1 MSFLTAEWRRLAFAN
16 YEIDPK
22 SLQKYLPAHTEL
34 DTFNG
39 TYYASLVGFL
49 FKNVKLL
56 GTKVPYHVNFEEV
69 NLRFYV
75 RYKSET
81 GWKRGVVFVKE
92 IVPKRAVTFIANA
105 FYNERYETQKMS
117 HIWKNSNDSLITEYH
132 WLQKGKE
139 QFFKLETELN
149 PHAILLN
156 SKDEFI
162 TEHYWGYGK
171 KTTSK
176 TTEYEVRHPKW
187 EVYDVKN
194 YEVQVDF
201 AANYGADFEFLN
213 IATPTSVMLAEGSLI
228 SIEGKNIIK

>member
-16 YEIDPK
+16 YEVDPK

-34 DTFNG
+34 DTFNNIH
-39 TYYASLVGFL
+39 YASLVGFL

-56 GTKVPYHVNFEEV
+56 GVKVPYHVNFEEV

-92 IVPKRAVTFIANA
+92 IVPKKAVTFVANV

-117 HIWKNSNDSLITEYH
+117 HIWKKNNNNLITEYH
-132 WLQKGKE
+132 WLQQGKN
-139 QFFKLETELN
+139 QFFKLETEAKSH
-149 PHAILLN
+149 PIH
-156 SKDEFI
+156 SGSEHEFI

-171 KTTSK
+171 KSDLK

-187 EVYDVKN
+187 DVYNVKN

-213 IATPTSVMLAEGSLI
+213 TAIPISVMLAEGSPI
-228 SIEGKNIIK
+228 SVEGKRIIV